1 MAAGAK
7 SSARQEPPQIVKSLR
22 RTGRALAVPLG
33 SVLLA
38 FAAGAVI
45 VAVTGGDPFKAY
57 QALACGGFGLF
68 CFGGEPSVLQL
79 ANTLVVVTPLIMA
92 GIAVALPF
100 RAGMFNIGA
109 EGQLIMG
116 AIAAT
121 TVGIHLAGWPAF
133 VLLPLVLVCGALG
146 GAVWGG
152 IVGVLKAVTGAHEVV
167 TTIMLNFVAQWFL
180 RFLIIGGPLQ
190 LPGGSS
196 QASPIGTSAQL
207 ATLVPHDSRLFLGLP
222 GAVYRAHTGLFV
234 ALAAAGVFAFLLW
247 RTSLCYGIRALGQSQ
262 RAARYAGISVRK
274 TLVGSMLIAGAFAGL
289 AGAVQIAG
297 VDHNLTDQY
306 FTDTTG
312 FDAIAVALLGLNS
325 AVGIILS
332 AILFGA
338 LHAGGSTMQS
348 DAGVSGNLVYVL
360 QALILFSIAANF
372 LRGFKLRLPSPGRV
386 PETPAAG
393 AMSAAVAQEVD
404 TELAGDDKDTA

>member
-1 MAAGAK
+1 MAATAK
-7 SSARQEPPQIVKSLR
+7 RSARQESPR
-22 RTGRALAVPLG
+22 RFNAFGRIGRALAVPLG

-38 FAAGAVI
+38 FAVGAVI
-45 VAVTGGDPFKAY
+45 VLLTGGNPLLAY
-57 QALACGGFGLF
+57 QALLCGGFGLF

-79 ANTLVVVTPLIMA
+79 SNTLVFVTPLIMA

-116 AIAAT
+116 AILAT
-121 TVGIHLAGWPAF
+121 TVGIHFGGLPGVLLIPILLLAGAIG
-133 VLLPLVLVCGALG
+133 GAL
-146 GAVWGG
+146 WGG
-152 IVGVLKAVTGAHEVV
+152 LVGVLKATTGAHEVV

-196 QASPIGTSAQL
+196 KSSPIADSARL
-207 ATLVPHDSRLFLGLP
+207 PTLLPHDNTVIFDLP

-234 ALAAAGVFAFLLW
+234 ALAAAAVFAFLLW
-247 RTSLCYGIRALGQSQ
+247 RTSLGYEIRAVGQSQ
-262 RAARYAGISVRK
+262 RAARYAGIGVRR
-274 TLVGSMLIAGAFAGL
+274 TLIVTMLVAGAFAGL

-306 FTDTTG
+306 FSDTTG
-312 FDAIAVALLGLNS
+312 FDAIAVALLGLNT
-325 AVGIILS
+325 AVGIILA
-332 AILFGA
+332 AILFGG

-372 LRGFKLRLPSPGRV
+372 LRSFKLRLPSVGRV
-386 PETPAAG
+386 PATPEADAA
-393 AMSAAVAQEVD
+393 AAAVA
-404 TELAGDDKDTA
+404 TELDTALPADDKDIA

>member
-1 MAAGAK
+1 MAAAAK
-7 SSARQEPPQIVKSLR
+7 RSARQEPPQIVKGLR
-22 RTGRALAVPLG
+22 QTGRALAVPIG

-38 FAAGAVI
+38 FAVGAVI

-121 TVGIHLAGWPAF
+121 TVGIHFGNWPAF
-133 VLLPLVLVCGALG
+133 VLLPLVLICGALG

-196 QASPIGTSAQL
+196 KSSPIGTSAQL
-207 ATLVPHDSRLFLGLP
+207 ATLVPHSSRLFLGLP
-222 GAVYRAHTGLFV
+222 GAVYRAHYGLFV
-234 ALAAAGVFAFLLW
+234 ALAAAAVFAFLLW
-247 RTSLCYGIRALGQSQ
+247 RTSLGYEIRAAG
-262 RAARYAGISVRK
+262 YGGISVRR
-274 TLVGSMLIAGAFAGL
+274 TLVTSMLIAGAFAGL

-325 AVGIILS
+325 AVGIVLS

-372 LRGFKLRLPSPGRV
+372 LRGFKLRLPTPGRM
-386 PETPAAG
+386 PGTPAAD
-393 AMSAAVAQEVD
+393 AMAAAVAQETDV
-404 TELAGDDKDTA
+404 ELAGDDKDTA

>member
-1 MAAGAK
+1 MAAAVRR
-7 SSARQEPPQIVKSLR
+7 SARPGTPKFLR
-22 RTGRALAVPLG
+22 QTGRALAVPLG

-38 FAAGAVI
+38 FVAGAI
-45 VAVTGGDPFKAY
+45 LVAATGGNPFLAY
-57 QALACGGFGLF
+57 QALVCGGFGLF

-79 ANTLVVVTPLIMA
+79 SNTLVFITPLIMA

-116 AIAAT
+116 AIAAA
-121 TVGIHLAGWPAF
+121 TVGIHLTGWPPWA
-133 VLLPLVLVCGALG
+133 LLPLVLLCGAAG
-146 GAVWGG
+146 GAAWGG
-152 IVGVLKAVTGAHEVV
+152 IVGVLKATTGAHEVV

-196 QASPIGTSAQL
+196 KSSPIAPSAQL
-207 ATLVPHDSRLFLGLP
+207 ATLIPHDSRIVFGLP
-222 GAVYRAHTGLFV
+222 GAVYRAHTGIFI
-234 ALAAAGVFAFLLW
+234 ALAAAAVFAFLLW
-247 RTSLCYGIRALGQSQ
+247 RTSLGYEIRAVGQSQ
-262 RAARYAGISVRK
+262 RAARYGGISVRR
-274 TLVGSMLIAGAFAGL
+274 TLIVTMLIAGAFAGL

-306 FTDTTG
+306 TTDTTG
-312 FDAIAVALLGLNS
+312 FDAIAVALLGFNS
-325 AVGIILS
+325 AVGILLA

-338 LHAGGSTMQS
+338 LHAGGSVMQS

-360 QALILFSIAANF
+360 QALILFSIAENF
-372 LRGFKLRLPSPGRV
+372 LRSFKIRLPSLGRV
-386 PETPAAG
+386 PSTPAGEAV
-393 AMSAAVAQEVD
+393 AEVVAQEAE
-404 TELAGDDKDTA
+404 TELKVDDKDTA

>member
-1 MAAGAK
+1 MAAAVK
-7 SSARQEPPQIVKSLR
+7 RSARLGPPKILR

-38 FAAGAVI
+38 FAAGAVL

-57 QALACGGFGLF
+57 QALACGGFGVF

-79 ANTLVVVTPLIMA
+79 SNTLVFLTPLIMT

-116 AIAAT
+116 AVAAT

-133 VLLPLVLVCGALG
+133 ALLPLVLICGALG
-146 GAVWGG
+146 GAAWGG
-152 IVGVLKAVTGAHEVV
+152 IVGVLKATTGAHEVV

-196 QASPIGTSAQL
+196 KSSPIGSSAQL
-207 ATLVPHDSRLFLGLP
+207 ATLVPNNSQIFLGLP

-234 ALAAAGVFAFLLW
+234 ALAAAGLFAFLLW
-247 RTSLCYGIRALGQSQ
+247 RMSLGYEIRAVGQSQ
-262 RAARYAGISVRK
+262 QAARYGGISVRR
-274 TLVGSMLIAGAFAGL
+274 TLIVTMLIAGAFAGL

-338 LHAGGSTMQS
+338 LHAGGSVMQS

-372 LRGFKLRLPSPGRV
+372 LRGFKLRLPSLGRV
-386 PETPAAG
+386 PTTPEADAA
-393 AMSAAVAQEVD
+393 AAAIAQEAEI
-404 TELAGDDKDTA
+404 ELAGNDKDTA

>member
-1 MAAGAK
+1 MAAAGK
-7 SSARQEPPQIVKSLR
+7 RSAGPNPTVIGRV
-22 RTGRALAVPLG
+22 GRALGIPLG

-38 FAAGAVI
+38 FVAGAII
-45 VAVTGGDPFKAY
+45 VTVTGGNPLLAY
-57 QALACGGFGLF
+57 QALLCGGFGLL
-68 CFGGEPSVLQL
+68 CFGGEQPALQVS
-79 ANTLVVVTPLIMA
+79 NTLVFLTPLIMA

-121 TVGIHLAGWPAF
+121 TIGIHLGGFPAF
-133 VLLPLVLVCGALG
+133 ILVPLVLIAGAAA

-152 IVGVLKAVTGAHEVV
+152 IVGTLKAVTGAHEVV

-190 LPGGSS
+190 LPHGNSRS
-196 QASPIGTSAQL
+196 SPIANSAVL
-207 ATLVPHDSRLFLGLP
+207 PTLLPNDNSVIVFGLP
-222 GAVYRAHTGLFV
+222 ASVYRAHTGLII
-234 ALAAAGVFAFLLW
+234 ALAAAAFFAFLLW
-247 RTSLCYGIRALGQSQ
+247 RTSLGYEIRAVGQSQ
-262 RAARYAGISVRK
+262 RAARYGGISVRG
-274 TLVGSMLIAGAFAGL
+274 TLVITMLFAGAFAGL

-325 AVGIILS
+325 AVGIVL
-332 AILFGA
+332 AATLFGA
-338 LHAGGSTMQS
+338 LHGGGSVMQS
-348 DAGVSGNLVYVL
+348 DAGVSGSLVYML

-372 LRGFKLRLPSPGRV
+372 LRGAKLRLPGVGRTPFT
-386 PETPAAG
+386 PEADAA
-393 AMSAAVAQEVD
+393 AAASAREVD
-404 TELAGDDKDTA
+404 ASAPIDDKGKA